1 MRRALILVA
10 ACLLIPIELAQLVR
24 TVEQR
29 ATKQTV
35 EPVVSV
41 DPQEVKC
48 LATMVYGEARG
59 ESVQGKIA
67 VAWSAVNRQ
76 LKKANKT
83 VCQVVLAPLQYSIFN
98 NNPTLRAA
106 ATSLDIEP
114 RQKNAIDTE
123 TWVESQRVAEQV
135 LAGYAPDP
143 TGGATHY
150 IADRVMRQK
159 GYVYPKWSRQY
170 RQVAVIENHRFFVP
184 HYPKKKK

>member
-1 MRRALILVA
+1 MRRALILLA
-10 ACLLIPIELAQLVR
+10 ACLIPIELAQLADTLQAHSVNHS
-24 TVEQR
+24 TKDEVAVDQR
-29 ATKQTV
+29 
-35 EPVVSV
+35 
-41 DPQEVKC
+41 EVKC

-59 ESVQGKIA
+59 ESVQGKLA

-83 VCQVVLAPLQYSIFN
+83 VCQIVLAPKQYSIFN
-98 NNPTLRAA
+98 DNPALKQA
-106 ATSLDIEP
+106 ATSLEVEP
-114 RQKNAIDTE
+114 KQKNPIDQQ
-123 TWVESQRVAEQV
+123 TWQDSVRVAEQV
-135 LAGYAPDP
+135 LTGAAADP

-184 HYPKKKK
+184 HYPKSKK